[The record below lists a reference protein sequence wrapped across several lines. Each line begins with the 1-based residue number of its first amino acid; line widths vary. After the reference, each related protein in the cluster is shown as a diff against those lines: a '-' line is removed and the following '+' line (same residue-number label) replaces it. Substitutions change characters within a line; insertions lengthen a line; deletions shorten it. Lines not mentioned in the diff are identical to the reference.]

1 MGSSKDLIGALL
13 VGIGIF
19 ATWAFTIP
27 GYQAASTVSA
37 VISEK
42 EVELSKKQEILE
54 RISGLKREY
63 EDRAQEIE
71 KLSQVVPTKKS
82 IQEIVAMVESAGSV
96 NGLNIVSVA
105 ATGGVSTNT
114 NVPYDR
120 VNFEVE
126 FSGSYPSFYGFLD
139 TIEKNLRLLDVV
151 SFDISPPS
159 GEGVAASLAIK
170 LKMEG
175 YVLKENYV
183 SPQNQTNTS
192 EE

>member
-27 GYQAASTVSA
+27 GYQAASTVNA
-37 VISEK
+37 VIDEK
-42 EVELSKKQEILE
+42 EVELAKKQEILE
-54 RISGLKREY
+54 RITGLKREY
-63 EDRAQEIE
+63 ENRSEEIE
-71 KLSQVVPTKKS
+71 RLSQVVPTKKS
-82 IQEIVAMVESAGSV
+82 IQEIIAMVESAGSV
-96 NGLNIVSVA
+96 NGLTIISVA

-126 FSGSYPSFYGFLD
+126 FSGNYPAFYGFLD

-151 SFDISPPS
+151 AFDISPPS

-183 SPQNQTNTS
+183 PPQTQPTT

>member
-27 GYQAASTVSA
+27 GYQAASTVNA
-37 VISEK
+37 VIDEK
-42 EVELSKKQEILE
+42 EVELAKKQEILE
-54 RISGLKREY
+54 RITGLKREY
-63 EDRAQEIE
+63 ENRSEEIE
-71 KLSQVVPTKKS
+71 RLSQVVPTKKS
-82 IQEIVAMVESAGSV
+82 IQEIIAMVESAGSV
-96 NGLNIVSVA
+96 NGLNIISVA

-126 FSGSYPSFYGFLD
+126 FSGNYPAFYGFLD

-151 SFDISPPS
+151 AFDISPPS

-183 SPQNQTNTS
+183 PPQTQTTT